1 MFKRRWQL
9 VVGFVLLL
17 MLAGLILR
25 TGSERLAISWP
36 EQIAFEAVAPLQRW
50 ASGLTG
56 TVRGWFQALAE
67 LRDARRVNEELQA
80 EVYRLQQEVAQLL
93 EARRE
98 NEGLREMLGLVQ
110 KVSHEVTVAEIVA
123 RSPSNWLGSVTINR
137 GRRDG
142 VEPGMAVIAPG
153 GVVGR
158 VRNVTAS
165 TAEVLLITDS
175 RSAVGGR
182 VRDTNLPVLVEGTS
196 RPVDQRVI
204 VRPLDG
210 DGKIEVGDVI
220 VTSGLSRIY
229 PKGLPIGEIVA
240 VQQTEGSLAHQ
251 GILQPYVDFDRL
263 EWVAVI
269 TLASDELSWHE
280 SGSGDDGAD
289 SAGEGASE

>member
-1 MFKRRWQL
+1 
-9 VVGFVLLL
+9 

-25 TGSERLAISWP
+25 TGSERAAISWP
-36 EQIAFEAVAPLQRW
+36 EQLAFEVVAPVQRW
-50 ASGLTG
+50 ASSLTG
-56 TVRGWFQALAE
+56 TVRGWFQGLAE
-67 LRDARRVNEELQA
+67 LRDARRINQELQA
-80 EVYRLQQEVAQLL
+80 EVYRLQQEVAQLQ

-98 NEGLREMLGLVQ
+98 NAGLREMLDLVQ
-110 KVSHEVTVAEIVA
+110 ELSHEVTVAEIVA

-158 VRNVTAS
+158 IRNVTSS

-182 VRDTNLPVLVEGTS
+182 IQHTNLPVLVEGTS
-196 RPVDQRVI
+196 QPVDQRVI

-229 PKGLPIGEIVA
+229 PKGLPIGEVVA
-240 VQQTEGSLAHQ
+240 IQQGEGSLAHQ

-269 TLASDELSWHE
+269 TWASDEASWRE
-280 SGSGDDGAD
+280 SHLDDDG
-289 SAGEGASE
+289 EESENEEVSE